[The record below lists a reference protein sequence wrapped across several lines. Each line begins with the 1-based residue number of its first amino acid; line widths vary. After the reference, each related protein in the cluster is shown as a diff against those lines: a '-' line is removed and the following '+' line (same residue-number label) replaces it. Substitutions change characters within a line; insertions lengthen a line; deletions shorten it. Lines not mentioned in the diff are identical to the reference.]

1 MEPYNAR
8 SAEELA
14 DYAEGSPVLDE
25 PALVVLGRAGLPK
38 HSFSWLQRVLPRSDA
53 TFREFLRSPTAFG
66 IGATMLSGKRAF
78 LQRCI
83 DLILVGPPQSSADV
97 GAALR
102 SLVAQAELPD
112 LEAWPIGLFFTDFS
126 TEPLVLAE
134 LLDSPSS
141 FSPWVAQEVE
151 RGLRRFVEQLRAA
164 RVRAQ
169 EPLLLP
175 ARLEGKPLGS
185 FFETLLELRR
195 PTLARLPRG
204 VVTARWEMFTDGPD
218 FMVQL
223 NWGGEPLQ
231 VVFGPLE
238 TFAQTRLLRCE
249 CGAPTCVHQDH
260 ALDSLARA
268 IAYNEPEVI
277 GALERV
283 LSPRWEA
290 LLSALELEPEAPEP
304 IGALTVDLSEHA
316 LGLRFHARADAKG
329 PGKQLRNTPTAYL
342 SRLEGLDRRFA
353 EAVVVANTAGGGRSS
368 LMGDALLL
376 LAGHPR
382 VSWGKDRCLPCRVRA
397 PDVQVAEQGARFG
410 VKVTLGEEGL
420 SREVLGFHSTRG
432 MVFPRRTADGVTLFL
447 VPPLVLRLLDGMR
460 RHGAQLPR
468 EALPRLAKV
477 LPRLEQVAKVS
488 LPEELQGEE
497 LPAAAKPVVEVLA
510 APPGLTVSVRVE
522 PLPGG
527 ALFTPGEGAPVS
539 ATFDGARRRHTQRD
553 FARELEAARTVAQR
567 LQLEPGGE
575 DAFSTLV
582 APPDAQV
589 EMLRRLSG
597 VAASGTE
604 VLWKSKAPRF
614 TREATGRDLTL
625 SVAKSKDWFNLQ
637 GTADI
642 DGQRVSLAELLE
654 AARERRRWVRL
665 GEGEFAQMSEQLLAQ
680 LQPLALLSTKKDEP
694 TLTLGTLPIIETL
707 AAEVASFDAAPAFT
721 KLLERLATAKER
733 KYPVPKTVKATLRDY
748 QREGF
753 EWLSR
758 LAEWGA
764 GACLADDM
772 GLGKTLQSLTLLAS
786 RVKAGPALVVAPSS
800 VMHGWRTEAAR
811 FVPSL
816 KVKLFHEGRE
826 LQGLK
831 GGDVVVVSWSMLA
844 REIDAFSQ
852 VRFAT
857 VVLDEAQAIK
867 NGGTLRA
874 KATQALQADFVM
886 AVSGT
891 PIENHLGELWSLFR
905 TVMPSLLGSE
915 ESFRERF
922 KEPTPERVRALAT
935 LVKPFILRRTKAQV
949 ATELPARTDLDV
961 VVPLSP
967 EERELYDDVRLTA
980 LSQLG
985 EPSAKKR
992 FEILAALMRLRLSA
1006 CHPRLVDATWA
1017 GPTSKLTRLLELL
1030 KDLIASGHRALVFSQ
1045 FTKHL
1050 ALVQA
1055 ALKEAGLRWSYLDGQ
1070 TPVGERARRVEAFQA
1085 GEGGDVFLI
1094 SLKAGG
1100 TGLNLT
1106 AADYV
1111 IHLDPWWNPAVED
1124 QASDRAHRLGQ
1135 QRPVTVYRLIAE
1147 GTIEQRILELHREK
1161 RELVDSLLEGADE
1174 AGKLSATQLVGLIRG
1189 AAPDALT

>member
-1 MEPYNAR
+1 
-8 SAEELA
+8 
-14 DYAEGSPVLDE
+14 
-25 PALVVLGRAGLPK
+25 
-38 HSFSWLQRVLPRSDA
+38 
-53 TFREFLRSPTAFG
+53 
-66 IGATMLSGKRAF
+66 
-78 LQRCI
+78 
-83 DLILVGPPQSSADV
+83 
-97 GAALR
+97 
-102 SLVAQAELPD
+102 
-112 LEAWPIGLFFTDFS
+112 
-126 TEPLVLAE
+126 
-134 LLDSPSS
+134 
-141 FSPWVAQEVE
+141 
-151 RGLRRFVEQLRAA
+151 
-164 RVRAQ
+164 
-169 EPLLLP
+169 
-175 ARLEGKPLGS
+175 
-185 FFETLLELRR
+185 
-195 PTLARLPRG
+195 
-204 VVTARWEMFTDGPD
+204 
-218 FMVQL
+218 
-223 NWGGEPLQ
+223 
-231 VVFGPLE
+231 
-238 TFAQTRLLRCE
+238 
-249 CGAPTCVHQDH
+249 
-260 ALDSLARA
+260 
-268 IAYNEPEVI
+268 
-277 GALERV
+277 
-283 LSPRWEA
+283 
-290 LLSALELEPEAPEP
+290 
-304 IGALTVDLSEHA
+304 
-316 LGLRFHARADAKG
+316 
-329 PGKQLRNTPTAYL
+329 
-342 SRLEGLDRRFA
+342 
-353 EAVVVANTAGGGRSS
+353 
-368 LMGDALLL
+368 
-376 LAGHPR
+376 
-382 VSWGKDRCLPCRVRA
+382 
-397 PDVQVAEQGARFG
+397 
-410 VKVTLGEEGL
+410 
-420 SREVLGFHSTRG
+420 
-432 MVFPRRTADGVTLFL
+432 
-447 VPPLVLRLLDGMR
+447 
-460 RHGAQLPR
+460 
-468 EALPRLAKV
+468 
-477 LPRLEQVAKVS
+477 
-488 LPEELQGEE
+488 
-497 LPAAAKPVVEVLA
+497 
-510 APPGLTVSVRVE
+510 
-522 PLPGG
+522 
-527 ALFTPGEGAPVS
+527 
-539 ATFDGARRRHTQRD
+539 
-553 FARELEAARTVAQR
+553 
-567 LQLEPGGE
+567 
-575 DAFSTLV
+575 
-582 APPDAQV
+582 
-589 EMLRRLSG
+589 
-597 VAASGTE
+597 
-604 VLWKSKAPRF
+604 
-614 TREATGRDLTL
+614 
-625 SVAKSKDWFNLQ
+625 
-637 GTADI
+637 
-642 DGQRVSLAELLE
+642 
-654 AARERRRWVRL
+654 
-665 GEGEFAQMSEQLLAQ
+665 
-680 LQPLALLSTKKDEP
+680 
-694 TLTLGTLPIIETL
+694 
-707 AAEVASFDAAPAFT
+707 
-721 KLLERLATAKER
+721 
-733 KYPVPKTVKATLRDY
+733 
-748 QREGF
+748 
-753 EWLSR
+753 
-758 LAEWGA
+758 
-764 GACLADDM
+764 
-772 GLGKTLQSLTLLAS
+772 
-786 RVKAGPALVVAPSS
+786 
-800 VMHGWRTEAAR
+800 
-811 FVPSL
+811 
-816 KVKLFHEGRE
+816 VKLFHEGRE